1 MKEPNQKDKNP
12 SNNSEM
18 MVKRDEKGKLLTGS
32 ILNPKGKP
40 RGTKHLSSILQEKIT
55 NTADG
60 EVILNKVIEMAKA
73 GDMRAIEL
81 VWERLEGKPNQPIE
95 HSSIITYE
103 LSDEE
108 KERLLKLIR

>member
-1 MKEPNQKDKNP
+1 MKEPKEKDNNP
-12 SNNSEM
+12 SNNGEI

-40 RGTKHLSSILQEKIT
+40 RGVKHLSSILQEKII

-81 VWERLEGKPNQPIE
+81 VWERLEGKSNQPIE
-95 HSSIITYE
+95 HSSTVTYE
-103 LSDEE
+103 LTDEE
-108 KERLLKLIR
+108 KERLLKLIK